1 MTVEIHDGTRWRPV
15 CTLDDLQPGRGVAVL
30 LDGEQVAVFRD
41 RAGALHAVDNRDP
54 FSGAQ
59 VLSRGLLGSR
69 GDRPTLAS
77 PMYKQVFDLTDGRCL
92 DEETAPDGSPAV
104 LRLWPV
110 RGAAKPTPVAARATA
125 TRAPARVTAGA
136 TVKEDTA

>member
-1 MTVEIHDGTRWRPV
+1 MEIHDGIRWQAV
-15 CTLDDLQPGRGVAVL
+15 CTLADLQPGRGVAVL
-30 LDGEQVAVFRD
+30 LDGAQVAVFRD

-69 GDRPTLAS
+69 GGRPTLAS

-92 DEETAPDGSPAV
+92 DEDTAPDGSPAV

-110 RGAAKPTPVAARATA
+110 RHDSRTGTTTSTRTGTTTSTRTGTTPGTTTEEEAA
-125 TRAPARVTAGA
+125 
-136 TVKEDTA
+136 